1 LDFSERSE
9 GNNRTCTLK
18 PEQHNIHIMHTPLEQ
33 ARLAFLQGVEHFE
46 SGRVAQARISFED
59 SLALAPGR
67 PSVLGNL
74 GVCLYA
80 LREWIQAVEVLQQAT
95 AADADNADA
104 WICLGLSQEHL
115 GQWLLATQ
123 SLARGLALRP
133 ANAVHWLMLGQC
145 RMRVG
150 DVNGALAAFDQAL
163 KYDVTLGAA
172 WSARGSL
179 MREIGDLQQAA
190 MCFEKALA
198 NGAEPTLHHYYLAS
212 VLGKDGPSAPPRMY
226 VESLFDDYAADFQSH
241 LVEQLGYQAHE
252 TLVRP
257 LLARG
262 GDYEA
267 VLDLGCGTGLCGALI
282 GPVANAIDGVDVSS
296 AMLDQA
302 RAGGAYRDLAH
313 ADLAAYLAASCTRYD
328 LVLAA
333 DVFIYVGALE
343 TVFAEV
349 CRILMPA
356 GCFAFSVEPSDHQE
370 VQLMPSLRYAHSQ
383 DYIRRLAQR
392 HGLIVDKIVQAPIRH
407 DQQQPVMGLYCYLHS
422 AGGSG
427 VS

>member
-1 LDFSERSE
+1 MQTS
-9 GNNRTCTLK
+9 
-18 PEQHNIHIMHTPLEQ
+18 LEQ

-46 SGRVAQARISFED
+46 SGRLAQARISFED
-59 SLALAPGR
+59 SLRLAPGR

-74 GVCLYA
+74 GVCLYS
-80 LREWIQAVEVLQQAT
+80 LREWTRAAEVLQQAT

-115 GQWLLATQ
+115 GQWLLAAR

-133 ANAVHWLMLGQC
+133 DNAMHWLILGQC

-150 DVNGALAAFDQAL
+150 DAKGGLAAFDQAL
-163 KYDVTLGAA
+163 DRDGSLAEA

-179 MREIGDLQQAA
+179 MREIGELQQAA

-198 NGAEPTLHHYYLAS
+198 NGAEPALHHYYLAS
-212 VLGKDGPSAPPRMY
+212 VRGQDGPSAPPRFY
-226 VESLFDDYAADFQSH
+226 VETLFDDYAADFQSH

-257 LLARG
+257 LLDSG
-262 GDYEA
+262 KHFEA
-267 VLDLGCGTGLCGALI
+267 VLDLGCGTGLCGALMR
-282 GPVANAIDGVDVSS
+282 PVAAAIDGVDVSS
-296 AMLDQA
+296 AMLEQA

-313 ADLAAYLAASCTRYD
+313 ADLAAYLAASRKRYD

-356 GCFAFSVEPSDHQE
+356 GCFAFSLEPSEGQE
-370 VQLMPSLRYAHSQ
+370 VQLMPSLRYAHSK
-383 DYIRRLAQR
+383 DYIHRLAQR
-392 HGLIVDKIVQAPIRH
+392 HNLIMDMMVEAPIRH
-407 DQQQPVMGLYCYLHS
+407 DQQQPVMGLYCYLRS
-422 AGGSG
+422 SGGPGAS
-427 VS
+427 

>member
-1 LDFSERSE
+1 M
-9 GNNRTCTLK
+9 
-18 PEQHNIHIMHTPLEQ
+18 QTPLEQ

-46 SGRVAQARISFED
+46 AGRLAQARSSFED
-59 SLALAPGR
+59 SLGLAPGR

-80 LREWIQAVEVLQQAT
+80 LREWKQAVQVLQQAT

-133 ANAVHWLMLGQC
+133 DKAVHWLILGQC
-145 RMRVG
+145 RRRVG
-150 DVNGALAAFDQAL
+150 DAKGALAAFDQAL
-163 KYDVTLGAA
+163 ERDESLADA

-179 MREIGDLQQAA
+179 MREIGELQQAA

-198 NGAEPTLHHYYLAS
+198 NGAEPTLHQYYLAS
-212 VLGKDGPSAPPRMY
+212 VRGQDSPSAPPRLY
-226 VESLFDDYAADFQSH
+226 VQSLFDDYAADFQAH
-241 LVEQLGYQAHE
+241 LVQHLGYQAHE

-257 LLARG
+257 LLESGRNF
-262 GDYEA
+262 EA
-267 VLDLGCGTGLCGALI
+267 VLDLGCGTGLCGALMR
-282 GPVANAIDGVDVSS
+282 PLASAIDGVDVSS
-296 AMLDQA
+296 AMLEQA

-313 ADLAAYLAASCTRYD
+313 ADLAAYLAASRNRYD

-349 CRILMPA
+349 CRILVPA
-356 GCFAFSVEPSDHQE
+356 GCFAFSLEPSERQE
-370 VQLMPSLRYAHSQ
+370 VQLLPSLRYAHSQ
-383 DYIRRLAQR
+383 DYIRRLAER

-407 DQQQPVMGLYCYLHS
+407 DQQQPVMGLYCYLHR
-422 AGGSG
+422 AGGADAG
-427 VS
+427 